1 MKKNIISMAAAMA
14 VLSACG
20 PGVPQLGKSSLDEV
34 IGAMTL
40 EEKAHLVVGTGMAGF
55 SGDSA
60 VIGATRKLV
69 PGAAGTTYP
78 IERLGIPAVV
88 LADGPAGLR
97 IDPKR
102 EGDSATYYCTHFPIG
117 TLLAST
123 WDQEL
128 VESVGQSIGNEVLEY
143 GADVLLAPALNI
155 HRNPLCGRNFE
166 YYSEDPLVSGKI
178 AAAYVR
184 GVQSNGVGT
193 SIKHFAVNNQE
204 TNRMATDAHVSP
216 RALREI
222 YLKGFEIAVK
232 ESAPWTVMSSYN
244 YLNGVYTSEN
254 KELQTTMLR
263 DEWGFK
269 GMVMTD
275 WFGGKDAVAQM
286 VAGNDMLQPGLPKQ
300 YEAIVKGVQDGALD
314 EAILNQ
320 NVKRILEMILQTPHF
335 KGYKYSNKPDLKAY
349 AAVTRQSATE
359 GMVLLKN
366 DNGALPL
373 AADVKNVALFGC
385 TSYDFIAGGTGSGN
399 VNRAY
404 TVSLLDGLKNAGY
417 VVDEALKNSYEAY
430 LKAEK
435 ERLAK
440 DKKEWFMPDERPAEM
455 AVSAQVI
462 REQVAKAD
470 VALVTLGRTSGEF
483 LDRMVAD
490 FNLTKEEQNM
500 LKAVSD
506 AFHAAGKKVVVVLN
520 IGGVIETASW
530 KSAPDAI
537 LCAWQAGQEGGN
549 SVADV
554 LSGKAS
560 PSGKL
565 TMTFPVKF
573 EDAASSD
580 NFPIDMRVSTDLMN
594 KGGKKNDVKNVDYT
608 NYEEDIYV
616 GYRYFDTFGKQV
628 SYPFGYGLSYTTFA
642 YDKAAVKADNGVY
655 TVSVEVKNTG
665 KVAGK
670 EVVQLYVS
678 APDVAANKPEKE
690 LKALAKTGKP
700 IILVLNEGRP
710 RLIADIEPLA
720 KAVVNTMLP
729 GNYGGD
735 ALANLI
741 AGDANFS
748 GKMPFTYPKE
758 INSLITYD
766 YKPCEHIGKQMEG
779 AYNYDAQVSVQ
790 WAFGYGLSYT
800 TFAYSNLKVDK
811 SDFTADDVLT
821 FTVDVKNT
829 GDRVGKESVLLFSS
843 DLVASLTPDTRRLRA
858 FEKVELKPG
867 ETKTVTL
874 KLKGSDLA
882 FVGYDGKWILEKG
895 DFRIQTGDQTVNVVC
910 TDTKKWETPN
920 K

>member
-320 NVKRILEMILQTPHF
+320 NVKRILEMILQTPRF
-335 KGYKYSNKPDLKAY
+335 KGYEYSNKPDLKAH

-435 ERLAK
+435 ERLSK
-440 DKKEWFMPDERPAEM
+440 DKKEWFMPDTRPAEM

-462 REQVAKAD
+462 REQAAKAD

-642 YDKAAVKADNGVY
+642 YDKAAVKADNGAY

-678 APDVAANKPEKE
+678 APDAATANKPEKE
-690 LKALAKTGKP
+690 LKAFAKTK
-700 IILVLNEGRP
+700 
-710 RLIADIEPLA
+710 
-720 KAVVNTMLP
+720 
-729 GNYGGD
+729 
-735 ALANLI
+735 
-741 AGDANFS
+741 
-748 GKMPFTYPKE
+748 
-758 INSLITYD
+758 
-766 YKPCEHIGKQMEG
+766 
-779 AYNYDAQVSVQ
+779 
-790 WAFGYGLSYT
+790 
-800 TFAYSNLKVDK
+800 
-811 SDFTADDVLT
+811 
-821 FTVDVKNT
+821 
-829 GDRVGKESVLLFSS
+829 
-843 DLVASLTPDTRRLRA
+843 
-858 FEKVELKPG
+858 ELKPG
-867 ETKTVTL
+867 EAVVVTL
-874 KLKGSDLA
+874 KVNADDLA
-882 FVGYDGKWILEKG
+882 SYDEAASAWVVTPGNYKFLVGASSRDIKATLEAEVTAATQKTNNILKLQEPMSLLK
-895 DFRIQTGDQTVNVVC
+895 R
-910 TDTKKWETPN
+910 
-920 K
+920 

>member
-204 TNRMATDAHVSP
+204 TNRMAMDAHVSP

-320 NVKRILEMILQTPHF
+320 NVKRILEMILQTPRF
-335 KGYKYSNKPDLKAY
+335 KGYEYSNKPDLKAH

-435 ERLAK
+435 ERLSK
-440 DKKEWFMPDERPAEM
+440 DKKEWFMPDTRPAEM

-462 REQVAKAD
+462 REQAAKAD

-642 YDKAAVKADNGVY
+642 YDKAAVKADNGAY

-678 APDVAANKPEKE
+678 APDAAANKPEKE
-690 LKALAKTGKP
+690 LKAFAKTKQLKP
-700 IILVLNEGRP
+700 CE
-710 RLIADIEPLA
+710 
-720 KAVVNTMLP
+720 AVVVTLKVNADDLASYDEAASAWVVTP
-729 GNYGGD
+729 GNYKF
-735 ALANLI
+735 LV
-741 AGDANFS
+741 
-748 GKMPFTYPKE
+748 
-758 INSLITYD
+758 
-766 YKPCEHIGKQMEG
+766 G
-779 AYNYDAQVSVQ
+779 A
-790 WAFGYGLSYT
+790 
-800 TFAYSNLKVDK
+800 
-811 SDFTADDVLT
+811 
-821 FTVDVKNT
+821 
-829 GDRVGKESVLLFSS
+829 SS
-843 DLVASLTPDTRRLRA
+843 RDIKATLEAEVAAATQ
-858 FEKVELKPG
+858 
-867 ETKTVTL
+867 KTNNIL
-874 KLKGSDLA
+874 KLQEPMSLLK
-882 FVGYDGKWILEKG
+882 
-895 DFRIQTGDQTVNVVC
+895 R
-910 TDTKKWETPN
+910 
-920 K
+920 

>member
-269 GMVMTD
+269 GIVMTD

-320 NVKRILEMILQTPHF
+320 NVKRILEMILQTPRF
-335 KGYKYSNKPDLKAY
+335 KGYEYSNKPDLKAH

-435 ERLAK
+435 ERLSK
-440 DKKEWFMPDERPAEM
+440 DKKEWFMPDTRPAEM

-462 REQVAKAD
+462 REQAAKAD

-490 FNLTKEEQNM
+490 FNLTKEEQDM

-530 KSAPDAI
+530 KSVPDAI

-573 EDAASSD
+573 EDAASSA
-580 NFPIDMRVSTDLMN
+580 NFPIDMRVSTDLVN
-594 KGGKKNDVKNVDYT
+594 KGEKKNDVKNVDYT
-608 NYEEDIYV
+608 DYEEDIYV

-628 SYPFGYGLSYTTFA
+628 SYPFGYGLSYATFA

-678 APDVAANKPEKE
+678 APDAATANKPEKE
-690 LKALAKTGKP
+690 LKAFAKTK
-700 IILVLNEGRP
+700 
-710 RLIADIEPLA
+710 
-720 KAVVNTMLP
+720 
-729 GNYGGD
+729 
-735 ALANLI
+735 
-741 AGDANFS
+741 
-748 GKMPFTYPKE
+748 
-758 INSLITYD
+758 
-766 YKPCEHIGKQMEG
+766 
-779 AYNYDAQVSVQ
+779 
-790 WAFGYGLSYT
+790 
-800 TFAYSNLKVDK
+800 
-811 SDFTADDVLT
+811 
-821 FTVDVKNT
+821 
-829 GDRVGKESVLLFSS
+829 
-843 DLVASLTPDTRRLRA
+843 
-858 FEKVELKPG
+858 ELKPG
-867 ETKTVTL
+867 EAVVVTL
-874 KLKGSDLA
+874 KVNADDLA
-882 FVGYDGKWILEKG
+882 SYDEAASAWVVTPGNYKFLVGASSRDIKATLEAEVAAATQKTNDILKLQEPMSLLK
-895 DFRIQTGDQTVNVVC
+895 R
-910 TDTKKWETPN
+910 
-920 K
+920 

>member
-335 KGYKYSNKPDLKAY
+335 KGYKYSNKPDLKAH

-490 FNLTKEEQNM
+490 FNLTKEEQSM

-530 KSAPDAI
+530 KSVPDAI

-573 EDAASSD
+573 EDAASSA
-580 NFPIDMRVSTDLMN
+580 NFPIDMRVSTDLVN
-594 KGGKKNDVKNVDYT
+594 KGGKKNDVKDVDYT

-655 TVSVEVKNTG
+655 TVSVEVKNIG

-678 APDVAANKPEKE
+678 APDAADANKPEKE
-690 LKALAKTGKP
+690 LKAFAKTK
-700 IILVLNEGRP
+700 
-710 RLIADIEPLA
+710 
-720 KAVVNTMLP
+720 
-729 GNYGGD
+729 
-735 ALANLI
+735 
-741 AGDANFS
+741 
-748 GKMPFTYPKE
+748 
-758 INSLITYD
+758 
-766 YKPCEHIGKQMEG
+766 
-779 AYNYDAQVSVQ
+779 
-790 WAFGYGLSYT
+790 
-800 TFAYSNLKVDK
+800 
-811 SDFTADDVLT
+811 
-821 FTVDVKNT
+821 
-829 GDRVGKESVLLFSS
+829 
-843 DLVASLTPDTRRLRA
+843 
-858 FEKVELKPG
+858 ELKPG
-867 ETKTVTL
+867 ETTVVTL
-874 KLKGSDLA
+874 KVNAADLA
-882 FVGYDGKWILEKG
+882 SYDEAASAWVVTPGNYKFLVGASSRDIKATLEAEVAAATQKTNDILKLQEPMNLLK
-895 DFRIQTGDQTVNVVC
+895 R
-910 TDTKKWETPN
+910 
-920 K
+920 